1 MTTQIATVTQARSPH
16 GFVNLAEIL
25 NRGKFSKSHLYNLLK
40 GRQFPEPVLRVGPRF
55 TRWSAAEVDAWFADP
70 VGWLAVSNALTEPVP
85 AVGHPTEASKVTN
98 GRRAFSEGGQQ

>member
-1 MTTQIATVTQARSPH
+1 MTTQIATITQVRIPH

-40 GRQFPEPVLRVGPRF
+40 GGQFPEPALRVGPRF

-70 VGWLAVSNALTEPVP
+70 VGWMAGSNAVTESAPT
-85 AVGHPTEASKVTN
+85 VGCATNATRVASS
-98 GRRAFSEGGQQ
+98 RRDRAEGGQR